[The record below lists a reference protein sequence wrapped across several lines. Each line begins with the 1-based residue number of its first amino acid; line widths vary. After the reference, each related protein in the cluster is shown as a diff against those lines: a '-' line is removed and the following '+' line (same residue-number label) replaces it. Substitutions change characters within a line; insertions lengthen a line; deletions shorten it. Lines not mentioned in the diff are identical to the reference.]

1 MTRHITSRNSLVTT
15 HFKDKFSHALTEGEQ
30 EKDAVGYT
38 VHIKASRG
46 EYINNFMYALSV
58 ISVCLCV

>member
-1 MTRHITSRNSLVTT
+1 MTT